1 LIALLAALCLPGMAS
16 GQRASVLLPADHWSR
31 VLVRRAV
38 LLDSTSIARVSRT
51 WPATYQ
57 DLAQLS
63 GEDTARLLIETSLG
77 YEAREDALRAGTSSA
92 VPGGYAY
99 SGPRNY
105 PDRNTLVTQVTA
117 GLRLTPAL
125 VVGVDAIANSEGT
138 SLRAAYMVG
147 SWRTLTGWIGRRPI
161 GFSSGPADGIV
172 LNQRT
177 PFTGGGVSLSDGVR
191 VPVLGQLYADASL
204 ARLHRNGAVRHPW
217 FQAMRITI
225 APHPD
230 FAIGLNRAA
239 IFGGEGDNSITPARI
254 ALMFLGFPDVAGKDS
269 DFENQVASIDVLA
282 RGRIGAT
289 PIVMQAEYGT
299 DDTGFAFLHV
309 PAVIAGVEIPSL
321 PRFNRIGAGVE
332 AIFFTESCCSYPE
345 WYRHGALGDG
355 WSDRGRLLGH
365 PLGGAGRELGL
376 TVNWVRARAQPLI
389 GLRAFARN
397 RSRENLFAPDR
408 LGESAGAQLTVVAVM
423 RRYHFELK
431 ADGEAG
437 HGWQSSGVR
446 VLGAY
451 RFGAR

>member
-1 LIALLAALCLPGMAS
+1 MLS

-31 VLVRRAV
+31 VLIRRTV
-38 LLDSTSIARVSRT
+38 LLDSTATARVART

-63 GEDTARLLIETSLG
+63 GEDAARLLIETSLG
-77 YEAREDALRAGTSSA
+77 YETRVDALRAGTSTA

-99 SGPRNY
+99 SGPRSY
-105 PDRNTLVTQVTA
+105 PDRNTLVMQVTA
-117 GLRLTPAL
+117 GLHFTPTLA
-125 VVGVDAIANSEGT
+125 VGVDAIANSEGS
-138 SLRAAYMVG
+138 SLRAAYVVG
-147 SWRTLTGWIGRRPI
+147 SWGNFTGWIGRRPI
-161 GFSSGPADGIV
+161 GFHSGPADGVV
-172 LNQRT
+172 LNERT
-177 PFTGGGVSLSDGVR
+177 PFTGGGVSLREGVR
-191 VPVLGQLYADASL
+191 LPVLGRLYADASL
-204 ARLHRNGAVRHPW
+204 ARLHRNGTVRHPW

-230 FAIGLNRAA
+230 VAIGLNRAA

-269 DFENQVASIDVLA
+269 DFENQVASIDVLV
-282 RGRIGAT
+282 RSRIGAT
-289 PIVMQAEYGT
+289 PIVMHAEYGT

-321 PRFNRIGAGVE
+321 PRFKWISAGVE

-365 PLGGAGRELGL
+365 PLGGAGRELAL
-376 TVNWVRARAQPLI
+376 SVNWLGTNTEPVI
-389 GLRAFARN
+389 GLRAFGRN

-408 LGESAGAQLTVVAVM
+408 LGESVGARLTAIVPI
-423 RRYHFELK
+423 RRFRVELN
-431 ADGEAG
+431 ADGETG
-437 HGWQSSGVR
+437 QGWKSGGMR

-451 RFGAR
+451 RFGAW